1 MDSWEQPL
9 DVRIAAAQMR
19 MLEEIRKH
27 PTPYCAPR

>member
-9 DVRIAAAQMR
+9 EVRIAAAQAR

-27 PTPYCAPR
+27 PTPLLGS